1 MTHNVLIPNKVA
13 AKDVDAYVRPVICAS
28 AVDNGNVFQLNSMS
42 GTTGEGE
49 VFVATAP
56 TSASSTDC
64 WMAGQPEQPF
74 ATAGNNIYYGL
85 GNIQDFYNSAS
96 AVFTAFRLNKGD
108 IITVTADAMDSA
120 TPQAYAVPVTGTFKF
135 AWAPAASTGL
145 SFRYLSTTYI
155 PIASGSSIGSGR
167 VTAFRLECIGN

>member
-49 VFVATAP
+49 VFLATAP
-56 TSASSTDC
+56 TSASSTNC

-74 ATAGNNIYYGL
+74 ATAGTNVYYGL
-85 GNIQDFYNSAS
+85 GNITDFYNSAS
-96 AVFTAFRLNKGD
+96 AVFTAFKLNVGD
-108 IITVTADAMDSA
+108 IVTMTADGLDSA
-120 TPQAYAVPVTGTFKF
+120 TAQAYAVPVTGTFKF

-145 SFRYLSTTYI
+145 SLRYLSTTYI
-155 PIASGSSIGSGR
+155 PVGSGSSIGSGR
-167 VTAFRLECIGN
+167 IVGFRFEIISN